1 MYRTRLQSFVQQL
14 PRDNTVLEITLLVG
28 NLFFNITANASFKA
42 SAVSPTWRSFL
53 AWQVLGNLAGLI
65 TVLTLTGLLH
75 YLPLHVVFPVTTGMA
90 VIGVQVVAAG
100 FLFGETITPA
110 QWFGTLLVV
119 AGIAI
124 IGRQ

>member
-1 MYRTRLQSFVQQL
+1 M
-14 PRDNTVLEITLLVG
+14 
-28 NLFFNITANASFKA
+28 
-42 SAVSPTWRSFL
+42 
-53 AWQVLGNLAGLI
+53 
-65 TVLTLTGLLH
+65 LTLTGLLH

-100 FLFGETITPA
+100 FLFGETIRPA
-110 QWFGTLLVV
+110 QWFGTLLVI